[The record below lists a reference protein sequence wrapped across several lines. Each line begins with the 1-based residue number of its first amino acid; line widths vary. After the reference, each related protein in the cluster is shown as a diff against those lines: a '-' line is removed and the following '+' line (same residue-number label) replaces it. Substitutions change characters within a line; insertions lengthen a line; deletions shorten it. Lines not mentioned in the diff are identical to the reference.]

1 MRLTRKLNVMWLLL
15 ILLGADASLAGN
27 RISLDQ
33 AVESVRR
40 DIDGRVISAETRE
53 WEGREIYDIRIL
65 DNQGR
70 VKRMQIDGKSGR
82 QLPRGRKH
90 APAGNRR
97 R

>member
-33 AVESVRR
+33 AVESARR
-40 DIDGRVISAETRE
+40 DSDGRVISAETRE
-53 WEGREIYDIRIL
+53 WEGRQIYDIRIL
-65 DNQGR
+65 DKQGR
-70 VKRMQIDGKSGR
+70 VKRMQIDGRSGQ
-82 QLPRGRKH
+82 QLPRGRKR